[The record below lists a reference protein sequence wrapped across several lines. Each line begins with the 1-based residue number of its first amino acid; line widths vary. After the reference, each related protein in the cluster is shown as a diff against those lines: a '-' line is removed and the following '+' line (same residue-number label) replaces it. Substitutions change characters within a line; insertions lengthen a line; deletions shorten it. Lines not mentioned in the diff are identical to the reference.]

1 MREVEDSMMS
11 VQQKNS
17 AYFVG
22 ASLRAMG
29 VEKWEADGVNWAEW
43 IPNNVQTA
51 HCDIAPRD
59 VKMAVT
65 FIGNVSVE
73 LLVAETSLIEFLVRS
88 PPLSRS
94 SSSALESSSLPCSSG
109 SPVYATL
116 LGDS

>member
-1 MREVEDSMMS
+1 MMS

-73 LLVAETSLIEFLVRS
+73 LLVVAETSLIEFLVRS